1 MRRMASMLRALNG
14 LLERLGNDPLP
25 VPQETARRIQT
36 EGLTGP
42 VVLMLHGVSGRLR
55 LNSI

>member
-25 VPQETARRIQT
+25 VPQETVRRIQT

-42 VVLMLHGVSGRLR
+42 VVLMLYGVSGRLG